1 MAVRS
6 TPGTVGF
13 NMPMGKLG
21 KVKTK
26 TATAGRTHE
35 FIKPKAPAAP
45 KPVAA
50 KKPQLALGAG
60 KTRQA
65 IGAGKPRPAVGT
77 KKPMLALEN
86 KPRAIEAKPKP
97 AQRALPSRRPAT
109 VTKPGAPSAKRP
121 TASPKPT
128 AGTSTPPPRPRTGP
142 GSSRGSSTGPGSSR
156 GARSASAPK
165 PTGDPYK
172 TLGIS
177 PNASRQQLD
186 KAYRKLQT
194 QSHPDLHPND
204 KGARARWDAA
214 QQAYDAVK
222 DNHKRQ

>member
-1 MAVRS
+1 MGVRS

-45 KPVAA
+45 KPPAP

-65 IGAGKPRPAVGT
+65 IGAGKTRAG
-77 KKPMLALEN
+77 KPMLALEN
-86 KPRAIEAKPKP
+86 KPSAKPKP
-97 AQRALPSRRPAT
+97 TQRALPSRRPAT

-128 AGTSTPPPRPRTGP
+128 AGPSTPPPRPRTGP

-222 DNHKRQ
+222 DRHKRQ